1 MSDLV
6 TRDVNARSECFA
18 LSVDTGPS
26 LQCALAGLAIT
37 RLSSRLLNA
46 KRVRLKIES
55 LCSFYPSQTPT
66 GRARSAML
74 RMRASR
80 SLALTSVF
88 ARGMAISVGDAFP
101 KGVSVQVPPSPP
113 PPAPSPLPPSPA
125 QLNPPSLPPSPPAR
139 RLRLHHRLQT
149 CRRLPRHHQV
159 NFKENLP
166 IESLTSKGNVLMVSL
181 PGAFTPT

>member
-1 MSDLV
+1 M
-6 TRDVNARSECFA
+6 
-18 LSVDTGPS
+18 LSVGQAPPTCTMRLGRFGDNAVVITAS
-26 LQCALAGLAIT
+26 QCQRGWM
-37 RLSSRLLNA
+37 
-46 KRVRLKIES
+46 S
-55 LCSFYPSQTPT
+55 LCSFHPSQTPT
-66 GRARSAML
+66 AGQARSAML

-101 KGVSVQVPPSPP
+101 KGVSVQVPPRPP

>member
-1 MSDLV
+1 
-6 TRDVNARSECFA
+6 
-18 LSVDTGPS
+18 
-26 LQCALAGLAIT
+26 
-37 RLSSRLLNA
+37 
-46 KRVRLKIES
+46 
-55 LCSFYPSQTPT
+55 
-66 GRARSAML
+66 ML

-101 KGVSVQVPPSPP
+101 KGVSVQV
-113 PPAPSPLPPSPA
+113 
-125 QLNPPSLPPSPPAR
+125 
-139 RLRLHHRLQT
+139 
-149 CRRLPRHHQV
+149 

>member
-1 MSDLV
+1 MRLGRFGD
-6 TRDVNARSECFA
+6 NAVVITASQCKE
-18 LSVDTGPS
+18 GPFKKF
-26 LQCALAGLAIT
+26 Q
-37 RLSSRLLNA
+37 
-46 KRVRLKIES
+46 S
-55 LCSFYPSQTPT
+55 LCSFHPSQTPT